1 MTTQIEV
8 WKQSTESKFKM
19 TYEGRMEEDAS
30 RQTSLVLYLIFRCL
44 AFWITKFTWCRRV
57 ATQTL

>member
-44 AFWITKFTWCRRV
+44 AF
-57 ATQTL
+57 